1 MGSCLSEISVRPK
14 TATSSQSTVVDD
26 EGAPTSSYKFEGD
39 NEQNKQLS
47 QRRHEG
53 NTKSS
58 FPSGDTVLPS
68 QEHSYPLPFG
78 KPVLAQFLHDPS
90 YHNLNHASFGTIPS
104 YISERLRHYQLLHER
119 SPDPFIRYTY
129 PDLLDTNRKAIAEL
143 INAPHVDEVV
153 FVPNATVGVNTVLR
167 ALSETWNQDGN
178 DEILFFSTIY
188 GACGKTVTY
197 VSDSTHGQVNG
208 RAIELTYPISDAAI
222 LAQFHATV
230 AAAKAEGKR
239 PRVAVFDTVSSLP
252 GVRFPYE
259 AMVAACRELGILSLV
274 DGAQAVGMI
283 PLDVAELD
291 PDFLVSNCHKWLFV
305 PRGCAVFYVPLRN
318 QHLIRSTVP
327 TSHGYVPLD
336 PSKTRAN
343 PLPPSSKSPFVSNF
357 EYVGTLDNSPYLCV
371 KDALEW
377 RKTVLGGE
385 ERIRT
390 YVRDLANTGGEEVA
404 HALGTWVMRNKENT
418 LADCGMV
425 NVAMPLAVVQEAGA
439 EVAEEEDQRTRAAD
453 VEDAAPINALE
464 TEDAGNSTAEQ
475 GKKVR
480 DGDTK
485 IPHSEA
491 ERIWAWMTKVLV
503 DEYQTFI
510 PTYYHDGRFWAR
522 LSAQVY
528 LDKDDFIWAGKTLK
542 TVCERVAN
550 KDYDL

>member
-1 MGSCLSEISVRPK
+1 MGSCLSEISSRPK
-14 TATSSQSTVVDD
+14 TATSSQSTVIGD
-26 EGAPTSSYKFEGD
+26 EGAPATSCKTDGD
-39 NEQNKQLS
+39 NKQSQRSSRDHGS
-47 QRRHEG
+47 QRRADD
-53 NTKSS
+53 
-58 FPSGDTVLPS
+58 DTVLPS
-68 QEHSYPLPFG
+68 QELSYPLPFG
-78 KPVLAQFLHDPS
+78 KPVLAHFLHDPS

-104 YISERLRHYQLLHER
+104 HISERLHHYQLLHER

-143 INAPHVDEVV
+143 INAPNLDEVV

-167 ALSETWNQDGN
+167 GMSDTWNQDGK

-197 VSDSTHGQVNG
+197 VSDSTHGQVHG

-222 LAQFHATV
+222 LSHFRATV
-230 AAAKAEGKR
+230 ATAKAEGKR

-252 GVRFPYE
+252 GARFPYE
-259 AMVAACRELGILSLV
+259 AMVAACRELGLLSLI
-274 DGAQAVGMI
+274 DAAQGVGMI
-283 PLDVAELD
+283 PLDVAKLD

-343 PLPPSSKSPFVSNF
+343 PLPPSTKSPFVNSF

-371 KDALEW
+371 KDAIEW

-385 ERIRT
+385 ERIRN
-390 YVRDLANTGGEEVA
+390 YVKELANTGGEEVA
-404 HALGTWVMRNKENT
+404 CALGTWVMRNEEDT
-418 LADCGMV
+418 LSDCGMV
-425 NVAMPLAVVQEAGA
+425 NVALPLAVVHEAGA
-439 EVAEEEDQRTRAAD
+439 EVIEDEDERARAAD
-453 VEDAAPINALE
+453 IEDAAPVNALKAE
-464 TEDAGNSTAEQ
+464 GVENSAIGHDGARE
-475 GKKVR
+475 
-480 DGDTK
+480 GDTK

-491 ERIWAWMTKVLV
+491 ERIWAWMTKELV

-510 PTYYHDGRFWAR
+510 PLYYHDGRFWAR

-528 LDKDDFIWAGKTLK
+528 LDGDDFVWAGKTLK
-542 TVCERVAN
+542 TLCERVAK